1 MLDSKKTFLK
11 RRSLSERGIFP
22 FFQTLKR
29 ASSFSVNVSGFI
41 LVYSLLSFLAFAQY
55 AGAQGVSSSMKNSSY
70 ILRTGNFN
78 TAAGRSTGSGTNLN
92 ITVGQLSPGLYTG
105 ANFKLR
111 AGFQYIPGGI
121 PFSFSISSS
130 SINFG
135 LLEPT
140 NPVTRTNI
148 LTVSNRSSGGYVVSS
163 TEDHELKTPEGAL
176 IPDTT
181 CDSGTCNE
189 TASGT
194 WSNTLTYGFGYRC
207 DGVGTNYCADD
218 FSDSAA
224 FKQFANRANSEDQ
237 QTVMKGTSG
246 RNHKS
251 QITYKVN
258 VSGSQAAGYYTNTIT
273 YVATPT
279 Y

>member
-1 MLDSKKTFLK
+1 MKSKTAYLIILLLIGL
-11 RRSLSERGIFP
+11 SLFGFR
-22 FFQTLKR
+22 QT
-29 ASSFSVNVSGFI
+29 
-41 LVYSLLSFLAFAQY
+41 AQS
-55 AGAQGVSSSMKNSSY
+55 QGVSSSMKNSSY

-111 AGFQYIPGGI
+111 AGFQYLPTGV
-121 PFSFSISSS
+121 PFSFSISSNF
-130 SINFG
+130 INFG

-163 TEDHELKTPEGAL
+163 SEDHELKASEAAV

-181 CDSGTCNE
+181 CDSGTCSE
-189 TASGT
+189 AVSAV

-207 DGVGTNYCADD
+207 DGVGTNYCAEG
-218 FSDSAA
+218 FSDSAS
-224 FKQFANRANSEDQ
+224 FKQFANRGSSEEQ
-237 QTVMKGTSG
+237 ETVMKGTSG

-258 VSGSQAAGYYTNTIT
+258 VSGSQAAGYYTNVIT

>member
-1 MLDSKKTFLK
+1 MRIK
-11 RRSLSERGIFP
+11 P
-22 FFQTLKR
+22 
-29 ASSFSVNVSGFI
+29 A
-41 LVYSLLSFLAFAQY
+41 YLLFFLAFAVLFLFLKQT
-55 AGAQGVSSSMKNSSY
+55 GLAQSVSSSMKNSSF

-92 ITVGQLSPGLYTG
+92 ITVGQLSPGLYQG

-111 AGFQYIPGGI
+111 AGFQYLPTGI
-121 PFSFSISSS
+121 PFAFSISSTFVD
-130 SINFG
+130 FG
-135 LLEPT
+135 VLEPT

-148 LTVSNRSSGGYVVSS
+148 LTVSNRSSGGYVVTAS
-163 TEDHELKTPEGAL
+163 ENHELRTAAGAA

-189 TASGT
+189 NTSGK
-194 WSNTLTYGFGYRC
+194 WSNTLAFGFGYRC
-207 DGVGTNYCADD
+207 DAVGSSYCASG
-218 FSDSAA
+218 FTDSAS
-224 FKQFANRANSEDQ
+224 FKQFANNAGLEDPVA
-237 QTVMKGTSG
+237 VMTGTTG
-246 RNHKS
+246 RNHKT

-258 VSGSQAAGYYTNTIT
+258 VAATQPAGYYTNVIT

>member
-1 MLDSKKTFLK
+1 MKSKTAYLIILLLIGL
-11 RRSLSERGIFP
+11 SLFGFR
-22 FFQTLKR
+22 QT
-29 ASSFSVNVSGFI
+29 
-41 LVYSLLSFLAFAQY
+41 AQS
-55 AGAQGVSSSMKNSSY
+55 QGVSSSMKNSSY

-111 AGFQYIPGGI
+111 AGFQYLPTGV
-121 PFSFSISSS
+121 PFSFSISSNF
-130 SINFG
+130 INFG

-148 LTVSNRSSGGYVVSS
+148 LTVSNRSSGGYVVSVS
-163 TEDHELKTPEGAL
+163 EDHELKTPEGAV

-181 CDSGTCNE
+181 CDSGTCSE
-189 TASGT
+189 TVSAA

-207 DGVGTNYCADD
+207 DGVGSNYCAEG
-218 FSDSAA
+218 FSDSAS
-224 FKQFANRANSEDQ
+224 FKQFANRANSEEQ
-237 QTVMKGTSG
+237 ETVMKGTSG

-251 QITYKVN
+251 QITYRVN
-258 VSGSQAAGYYTNTIT
+258 VSGSQAAGYYTNVIT